1 MFTIKQAARLTGVRE
16 ATLRTWEKRYGVV
29 APLRTSAGYRLYDNE
44 AIAALTVMR
53 KLVDAGWAPAEAGR
67 AVHDG
72 RVPIVLPEPALPAV
86 GGDRDADA
94 ATYLKQFVTSAALM
108 DKDGIEHSLDRGF
121 AIGSFEQVVDAWLC
135 PALVALGEGWA
146 RGQVDI
152 AGEHIASHAVLR
164 RLSAAFEAAGSR
176 SRGPSVV
183 LGLPPGSQHEL
194 GALAFATASRRLGLD
209 VLYLGANVPRAS
221 WDAAVARHSPRAAV
235 LGVVTA
241 ADRPSAAATAELL
254 LGSHPGLVVAS
265 GGAFG
270 PHLADG
276 VVSLPS
282 SVAEAAAE
290 LDRLLRAQTP
300 GE

>member
-29 APLRTSAGYRLYDNE
+29 VPRRTPSGYRLYDND
-44 AIAALTVMR
+44 AIAALTAMR
-53 KLVDAGWAPAEAGR
+53 NLVDAGWTPAEASR
-67 AVHDG
+67 AVREG
-72 RVPIVLPEPALPAV
+72 SVPIVSPEPAKPV
-86 GGDRDADA
+86 VRDDGEADA
-94 ATYLKQFVTSAALM
+94 ATYLKQFVTSAAVL
-108 DKDGIEHSLDRGF
+108 DGDGLERSLDGGL
-121 AIGSFEQVVDAWLC
+121 AVGSFEQVVDAWLF

-146 RGQVDI
+146 RGQVDV
-152 AGEHIASHAVLR
+152 AGEHMASHAVLR

-183 LGLPPGSQHEL
+183 VGLPSGSQHEL
-194 GALAFATASRRLGLD
+194 GALAFATASRRLGLN
-209 VLYLGANVPRAS
+209 VLYLGPNVPLTS
-221 WDAAVARHSPRAAV
+221 WDAAVAGHSARAAV

-241 ADRPSAAATAELL
+241 ADRPRAAATAELL
-254 LGSHPGLVVAS
+254 LANHPGLVVAS

-270 PHLADG
+270 SHLAEG

-282 SVAEAAAE
+282 PVAAAAAE
-290 LDRLLRAQTP
+290 LDRLLHEQNP